1 MAVSEAAQIGIGIP
15 VAVLFPLGVPRLNQH
30 RFLCATATL
39 VHAALVLLPVL
50 HGWPAWVVLGATPLA
65 ALLARRLLRG
75 AIPGVDDPV
84 LPPGNRGIPVR
95 LVGRVLAALVLVLA
109 VTLVPVVSVTG
120 WDWLRTLW
128 RVLTDGPLTTV
139 TTGALTAMF
148 VGDLVLYVVV
158 KPYLRRLSDDELAG
172 GRLNQTGANIG
183 WIERAVF
190 FSFVASGQP
199 EAAALALAAKSVV
212 RLPTLR
218 EGEER
223 FTNYVITGSMVSIL
237 VALLAAIITRLTLG
251 LSPI

>member
-30 RFLCATATL
+30 RLLCAATTL
-39 VHAALVLLPVL
+39 VYSALVLLPVL
-50 HGWPAWVVLGATPLA
+50 HGWPGWVVLGLTPFT
-65 ALLARRLLRG
+65 ALLARWLLRG

-84 LPPGNRGIPVR
+84 LPAGERGIPMR
-95 LVGRVLAALVLVLA
+95 LIGRVLAALVMVGLVM
-109 VTLVPVVSVTG
+109 LVPVVLVTG
-120 WDWLRTLW
+120 WDWLLTFR

-139 TTGALTAMF
+139 ATGALTAMF
-148 VGDLVLYVVV
+148 VGDIVLYVVV
-158 KPYLRRLSDDELAG
+158 KPYLRRLSTDELAG

-199 EAAALALAAKSVV
+199 EAAALALAAKSVA

-218 EGEER
+218 EGEEK
-223 FTNYVITGSMVSIL
+223 FNNYIITGSMVSIL